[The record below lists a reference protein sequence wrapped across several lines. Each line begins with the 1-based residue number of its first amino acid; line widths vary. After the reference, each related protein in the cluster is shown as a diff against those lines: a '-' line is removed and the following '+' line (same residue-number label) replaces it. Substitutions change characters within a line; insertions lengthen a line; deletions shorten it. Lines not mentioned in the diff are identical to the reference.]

1 MRVYNCLWCTTQRL
15 GNYESTRAMELTLVY
30 LVTFFFPDVCLLDSI
45 NGILSGLKWTF
56 HSTGFWEILDQVKK
70 SDGSDDRERQIL
82 QILFVILE
90 T

>member
-1 MRVYNCLWCTTQRL
+1 
-15 GNYESTRAMELTLVY
+15 MELTLVY

-90 T
+90 TWISYASTAPNFLERDIAW